1 MTTYSDLQNRIADE
15 LQRTDLTAEIVNAI
29 GTAIQFYERK
39 RFYFNELRDN
49 GSWSTTIGQE
59 FYGSGDSSLIYTMP
73 SIDQVSILAFTNRLT
88 LTPRT
93 AREIEEISVGTTWT
107 GMPTDWCFVNEQIRM
122 YPIPNLV
129 YPVYLTGTQRLTA
142 LINPSDTNAWMVD
155 AETLIRCRAK
165 FELFTHVLR
174 DPQNAALM
182 SQAEQIALSNLK
194 AETASRVASGGRIRI
209 SGYF

>member
-49 GSWSTTIGQE
+49 GSWSTAVGQE
-59 FYGSGDSSLIYTMP
+59 FYGSADSSLIYTMP
-73 SIDQVSILAFTNRLT
+73 SIDQISILAYTNRLQ

-93 AREIEEISVGTTWT
+93 AREIEEMSVGTTWT
-107 GMPTDWCFVNEQIRM
+107 GMPTDWCFVGENIRM

-142 LINPSDTNAWMVD
+142 LINPSDTNAWTVD
-155 AETLIRCRAK
+155 AEPLIRARAK
-165 FELFTHVLR
+165 RELFTHVLR
-174 DPQNAALM
+174 DPDNATLM
-182 SQAEQIALSNLK
+182 NQAEQEALANLK
-194 AETASRVASGGRIRI
+194 GETGARVAAGGRIRV